1 MKPFS
6 LKTPDDHQVVSE
18 NPKETFPIL
27 RRVDA
32 SPECS
37 TKSSFVLGYRT
48 FDLPALAVDSF
59 GKPTVHLGA
68 IAGLGRPGSASSVE
82 WNDGR
87 WNPQFFTAQAMVVF
101 SVVRGIGQYAMER
114 NMGSSLR
121 HRFGKLGRIVA
132 GTAADHGAWKK
143 VGVRVAH
150 HRQFGPAATKERF
163 VAFALY
169 VIRTG
174 VAGFE
179 SGGVDGPLRV
189 LVDQVKLASTLE
201 NGGEQFVK
209 SPFFKSRCSAYHRH
223 E

>member
-1 MKPFS
+1 LKPFS

-18 NPKETFPIL
+18 NPKEAFAIL
-27 RRVDA
+27 GRVNA
-32 SPECS
+32 SSKCGPEP
-37 TKSSFVLGYRT
+37 SFVLGYCA

-59 GKPTVHLGA
+59 GKPAVHLGA
-68 IAGLGRPGSASSVE
+68 IAGLRRSLSASSVE

-101 SVVRGIGQYAMER
+101 SIVRGVGQYAMER

-132 GTAADHGAWKK
+132 GSAAYNGAWKQ
-143 VGVRVAH
+143 VGPGIANDG
-150 HRQFGPAATKERF
+150 QFGPAAAIERF

-179 SGGVDGPLRV
+179 PRGVDGPLRA
-189 LVDQVKLASTLE
+189 LVSQAKLARPLE

-209 SPFFKSRCSAYHRH
+209 SPFFSSRCSAYHRH